1 MFLKRSGILFY
12 SFENDCPENCG
23 YRCRQKEPII
33 GTAGQFYHSLTISK
47 HYSISL
53 PQAFICN
60 AAFSW
65 SNPHFL
71 SGFAPPFIRQRFL
84 NLFLSPF
91 LNRLSAAYSTVFL
104 RHRFMLDNS
113 CFCAFSKTGCSIG
126 FLKNTFLPAFV
137 DNHPRSRRFEC
148 NKRCSNLKRRTT
160 ARPLNGR
167 MIKLEPQ
174 R

>member
-12 SFENDCPENCG
+12 SLENDCPENCG

-33 GTAGQFYHSLTISK
+33 GTVGQFYHSLTISK
-47 HYSISL
+47 HYSITL

-71 SGFAPPFIRQRFL
+71 SGLAPFIRQRFL
-84 NLFLSPF
+84 SPFLNPVLSPF

-113 CFCAFSKTGCSIG
+113 CFCVFSKTGCSIV
-126 FLKNTFLPAFV
+126 FLKKTVSSGF
-137 DNHPRSRRFEC
+137 C
-148 NKRCSNLKRRTT
+148 C
-160 ARPLNGR
+160 
-167 MIKLEPQ
+167 
-174 R
+174 

>member
-12 SFENDCPENCG
+12 SLENDCPENCG

-47 HYSISL
+47 HYSITL

-71 SGFAPPFIRQRFL
+71 SGFAPPLYGTGFSARFSTG
-84 NLFLSPF
+84 FLS
-91 LNRLSAAYSTVFL
+91 AYSTGFL
-104 RHRFMLDNS
+104 HYQFMLDNS